1 MAAGVRSGR
10 RRAMVS
16 VIANGFTRSLRLLAS
31 AAADHV
37 RAMFGQASAGH
48 LAGAKSRTRVE
59 VTCSRIIAR

>member
-1 MAAGVRSGR
+1 
-10 RRAMVS
+10 MVS